1 MGGEKPSVR
10 DNKLF
15 SMRALWS
22 LVLLRGLWGHVFV
35 LSQLELGLEVFA
47 EHKESSAPFRTF
59 SIKLVNYPSS
69 SQKK

>member
-35 LSQLELGLEVFA
+35 LSLELGLKVPLPLFQLQR
-47 EHKESSAPFRTF
+47 KP
-59 SIKLVNYPSS
+59 
-69 SQKK
+69 QKK